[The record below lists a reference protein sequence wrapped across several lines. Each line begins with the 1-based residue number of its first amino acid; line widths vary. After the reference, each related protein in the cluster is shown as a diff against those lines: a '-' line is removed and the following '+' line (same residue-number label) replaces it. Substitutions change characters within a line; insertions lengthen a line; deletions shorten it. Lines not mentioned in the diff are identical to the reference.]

1 MSEIRIKRRTLKAV
15 ISISSIINNEENE
28 IINDM
33 VKDLGPD
40 VDELINDFDYMF
52 KELIEYIPEEEKEY
66 YIKQYK
72 KSRGGYFNY

>member
-66 YIKQYK
+66 YVEQYK

>member
-1 MSEIRIKRRTLKAV
+1 MSETRIKRRTLNAV

-66 YIKQYK
+66 YIKKYK
-72 KSRGGYFNY
+72 KARGGYFNY